1 MFFVENLQK
10 TAPDYSS
17 INSKRES
24 ENETVNY
31 TQN

>member
-10 TAPDYSS
+10 TTPDYSS
-17 INSKRES
+17 INSKGEL

-31 TQN
+31 T